1 MEISENRQEGQHCYE
16 FPLQRSTQPQG
27 QDTRKMLMVST
38 TEMSSDRKKSKAAAS
53 SSIQSAVIVEEGG
66 RADSTVDLTAD
77 AGDTLQVV
85 LTQENA
91 SDILI
96 TPDAERTVPLVD
108 EVDDRVDVFRNE
120 EKRNLIAVQEQK
132 VTSEIREAV

>member
-1 MEISENRQEGQHCYE
+1 
-16 FPLQRSTQPQG
+16 
-27 QDTRKMLMVST
+27 MVST
-38 TEMSSDRKKSKAAAS
+38 TEMSSERKKSKAAAS

-91 SDILI
+91 SDISI
-96 TPDAERTVPLVD
+96 TPDAERTLPLVD
-108 EVDDRVDVFRNE
+108 EVDDTE
-120 EKRNLIAVQEQK
+120 ESNGHCLE
-132 VTSEIREAV
+132 